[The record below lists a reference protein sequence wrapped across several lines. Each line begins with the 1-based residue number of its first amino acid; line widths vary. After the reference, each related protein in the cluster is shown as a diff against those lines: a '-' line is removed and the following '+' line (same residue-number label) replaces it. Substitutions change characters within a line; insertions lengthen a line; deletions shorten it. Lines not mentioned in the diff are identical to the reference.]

1 MHKANKER
9 VRIENI
15 IDKGEENGDQDIFNR
30 YSDEYHR
37 NKYKEEEYQKNV
49 EDLNT
54 KIANF
59 DKGEQSTELKLTEYE
74 YEKSKTTLNAL
85 TQKKCDNRSR

>member
-37 NKYKEEEYQKNV
+37 NKYKEEEYQKM
-49 EDLNT
+49 
-54 KIANF
+54 
-59 DKGEQSTELKLTEYE
+59 
-74 YEKSKTTLNAL
+74 SKTLIL
-85 TQKKCDNRSR
+85 K